1 MRASAVSWKEL
12 ASYYDC
18 YRAAWGKLCRFIE
31 FDVSSTWEA

>member
-18 YRAAWGKLCRFIE
+18 YRAAWDKLCRFIE